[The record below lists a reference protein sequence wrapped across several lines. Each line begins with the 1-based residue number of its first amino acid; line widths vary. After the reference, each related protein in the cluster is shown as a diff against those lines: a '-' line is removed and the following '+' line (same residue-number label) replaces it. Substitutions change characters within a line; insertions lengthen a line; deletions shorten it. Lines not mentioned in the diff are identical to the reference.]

1 MKALSLPGAGLLL
14 LLCLI
19 AMPSL
24 AAATAAPTDAQGW
37 LLRAATAAR
46 TSNYSGIYVYTC
58 AGITETARVTRIR
71 NASGDAERI
80 ESLDG
85 VRREIVRRGDE
96 IHYFFV
102 DSKTVRVD
110 RRVSGRSFPD
120 FLPQDPS
127 VLAAH
132 YAVEIGA
139 VDRAAGRPVQ
149 VIRLRAKDG
158 SRYTQEIWADRKTG
172 LPVKRRVIDERGD
185 IVEQFVFT
193 ELSIGERMN
202 PRQAMPSR
210 RSGYAGWKVENTLVE
225 DASASAAAGSLPGT
239 GRPAEGKA
247 TAFPEPRVLPS
258 GFVKVVQVSRMLP
271 GLDRPVVQS
280 VYSDGMATLSV
291 FVDPDGA
298 RVAGHEGS
306 SQRGALAVVTRAMG
320 DRAVI
325 AVGDLPAAALRKVA
339 ESVGPVALR

>member
-1 MKALSLPGAGLLL
+1 MKAFAAPGAWVLALLL
-14 LLCLI
+14 LLPI
-19 AMPSL
+19 ASPGAS
-24 AAATAAPTDAQGW
+24 AAVPADANGW
-37 LLRAATAAR
+37 LVRAATAAR
-46 TSNYSGIYVYTC
+46 TTNYSGVYVYTC

-85 VRREIVRRGDE
+85 LRREVVRRGDE
-96 IHYFFV
+96 IHYFFG
-102 DSKTVRVD
+102 DSRTVRVD

-127 VLAAH
+127 GLAAH
-132 YAVEIGA
+132 YVVEFGA
-139 VDRAAGRPVQ
+139 ADRAAGRPVQ

-158 SRYTQEIWADRKTG
+158 SRYTHEIWADRQTG

-193 ELSIGERMN
+193 ELSIGDRVN

-210 RSGYAGWKVENTLVE
+210 RSGYAGWKVENTSVE
-225 DASASAAAGSLPGT
+225 AVAATDA
-239 GRPAEGKA
+239 KA
-247 TAFPEPRVLPS
+247 TRFPEPRILPA
-258 GFVKVVQVSRMLP
+258 GFVKVAQVSRTLP
-271 GLDRPVVQS
+271 GHDRPVMQA
-280 VYSDGMATLSV
+280 VYSDGVATLSL
-291 FVDPDGA
+291 FVDPDVA

-306 SQRGALAVVTRAMG
+306 SQRGALAVITRAMG

-325 AVGDLPAAALRKVA
+325 AVGEVPAATLRKVA
-339 ESVGPVALR
+339 ESVGPSAQR